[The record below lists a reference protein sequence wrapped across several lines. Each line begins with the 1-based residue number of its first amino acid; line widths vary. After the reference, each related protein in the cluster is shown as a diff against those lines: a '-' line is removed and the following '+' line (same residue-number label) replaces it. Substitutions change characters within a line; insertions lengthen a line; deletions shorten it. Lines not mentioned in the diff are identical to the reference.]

1 MGLNYTTPGE
11 RIMNNPNV
19 TPNEPQDVYMS
30 APTEIE
36 EAAPRSYIAAGVV
49 AALLIAL
56 LCIIGVAILST
67 GVLSA
72 RPNPTVAPDTLTRI
86 NVIGTIPVSG
96 SFALHGENFVSSE
109 RLEIYVAFTAGATFD
124 KFTKIGEA
132 QAGTDGS
139 FSIAGLNLPASPD
152 NQGTVYLLARGDQS
166 GFSPI
171 VPITIGATPQPT
183 ITTTATLSS
192 SATATLPPGTASPTP
207 QEPTYTPTPVTPT
220 NPPTPTSTPDPNALG
235 VWFGRYYDNSDL
247 SDPPL
252 FTRSDANLSFNWRSG
267 SPRGDIPNDNFSVSW
282 TRNENFKTTDN
293 YIFTLTVD
301 DGARVYVDDQLII
314 NEWHN
319 GGART
324 VTAGRGITKGQHQLR
339 VEYYEATG
347 NAQVSLSWAVGY
359 TGWVGRYFNAPDLS
373 GALVLKRDDANIDF
387 NWGFASPA
395 PEVNPDNF
403 SVDWTRT
410 VNFPVAGTYVFTA
423 EVDDGVRLYID
434 GNPTPVF
441 DNFGSSGSRVI
452 VGNRALSAGNHALE
466 LQYAERTGEA
476 RMKFTWS
483 QLIVPPTTTYT
494 PLPPTPTHTPLPPS
508 DTPPPTPVPLPTETA
523 TNLPTAAPP
532 PTDTATPTE
541 TPSPIPTT

>member
-1 MGLNYTTPGE
+1 
-11 RIMNNPNV
+11 
-19 TPNEPQDVYMS
+19 
-30 APTEIE
+30 
-36 EAAPRSYIAAGVV
+36 
-49 AALLIAL
+49 
-56 LCIIGVAILST
+56 
-67 GVLSA
+67 
-72 RPNPTVAPDTLTRI
+72 
-86 NVIGTIPVSG
+86 
-96 SFALHGENFVSSE
+96 
-109 RLEIYVAFTAGATFD
+109 
-124 KFTKIGEA
+124 
-132 QAGTDGS
+132 
-139 FSIAGLNLPASPD
+139 
-152 NQGTVYLLARGDQS
+152 
-166 GFSPI
+166 
-171 VPITIGATPQPT
+171 
-183 ITTTATLSS
+183 
-192 SATATLPPGTASPTP
+192 
-207 QEPTYTPTPVTPT
+207 
-220 NPPTPTSTPDPNALG
+220 
-235 VWFGRYYDNSDL
+235 
-247 SDPPL
+247 
-252 FTRSDANLSFNWRSG
+252 
-267 SPRGDIPNDNFSVSW
+267 
-282 TRNENFKTTDN
+282 
-293 YIFTLTVD
+293 LTVD

-441 DNFGSSGSRVI
+441 DNFSSSGSRVI

-476 RMKFTWS
+476 KIKFTWS

-523 TNLPTAAPP
+523 TELPTAAPP
-532 PTDTATPTE
+532 PTDTSTPTSTV
-541 TPSPIPTT
+541 TPSPTPP